1 MFVALEEFRA
11 GRRHVA
17 LDSYLPVFNERKHQ
31 PHRYLFTCYVYQHH
45 LTQMGA
51 IVVEWTK
58 RLNGSS
64 HAWKMNFGH
73 HTHAEAV
80 AALRYVR
87 VWTSGSD
94 VNPNQYIFYPFS
106 CMLTNGWVVVGVVPG
121 AQPMHGDLGIARRHD
136 PVALPPRNVLEWCRN
151 CISMRLKLDC
161 LPLYFVFHHF

>member
-1 MFVALEEFRA
+1 MRWKSF
-11 GRRHVA
+11 
-17 LDSYLPVFNERKHQ
+17 ER
-31 PHRYLFTCYVYQHH
+31 
-45 LTQMGA
+45 GA
-51 IVVEWTK
+51 DMLLSTRISPSSMRGNTNPIGISSLVMCTNTISPKWELSLSSWWTK

-106 CMLTNGWVVVGVVPG
+106 CMLTNGWLVVGVVPG